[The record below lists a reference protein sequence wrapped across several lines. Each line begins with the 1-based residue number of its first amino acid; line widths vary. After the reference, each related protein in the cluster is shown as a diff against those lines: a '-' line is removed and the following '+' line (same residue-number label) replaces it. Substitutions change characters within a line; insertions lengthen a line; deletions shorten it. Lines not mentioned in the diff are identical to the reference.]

1 MTEQL
6 TSAEKRALLDE
17 PTISVADAAR
27 VLGRGR
33 GQAYDDV
40 ATGRIESIRL
50 GRSILVPTAPL
61 RRLLGIES

>member
-1 MTEQL
+1 MPEPL
-6 TSAEKRALLDE
+6 NSAEKRALLEE
-17 PTISVADAAR
+17 PTITVTQAAR

-33 GQAYDDV
+33 GQTYEDV
-40 ATGRIESIRL
+40 AAGRIESIRL